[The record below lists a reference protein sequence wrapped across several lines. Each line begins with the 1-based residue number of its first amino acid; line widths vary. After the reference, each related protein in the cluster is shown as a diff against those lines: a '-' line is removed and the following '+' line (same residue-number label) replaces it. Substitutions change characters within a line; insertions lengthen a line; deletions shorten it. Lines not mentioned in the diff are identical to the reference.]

1 MAYQELVQKAE
12 QRKAQEKE
20 QWEVK
25 RAQLEREKLDTMA
38 IIRRYDNTPRPFRD
52 VTDSEYKAA
61 SSRLTQISTEISE
74 GDYEANK
81 PVNPLDYMTKAELQ
95 AALKELTDDVHQ
107 TEAQAEYKRET
118 GYNFTIPRKDNRK
131 LADIMAI
138 QTRLQAMED
147 DN

>member
-1 MAYQELVQKAE
+1 MSNYEALIEQAEAKAA
-12 QRKAQEKE
+12 KLKE
-20 QWEVK
+20 EWSEK

-38 IIRRYDNTPRPFRD
+38 IIRRYDSTPRPYRD

-61 SSRLTQISTEISE
+61 RSRLAQISTQISE

-95 AALKELTDDVHQ
+95 ASLKELTDDVNGTQ
-107 TEAQAEYKRET
+107 YEGQK
-118 GYNFTIPRKDNRK
+118 IPKKDHRK
-131 LADIMAI
+131 LADIVAI